1 MLQRAEESFPVLMR
15 TGGASFKDVLD
26 TCAIDQ
32 APGVPTGWGTTNLAK
47 WLMWE
52 DPLLSHLSPQ
62 VSDRDMIKHY
72 RQLASALDRRI
83 GAAMRGGGGGE
94 KTKVQG
100 RGDRASTAE
109 EARQAH
115 PLAFPAA
122 LAKVLTRKM
131 AFRRDLHD
139 AYIAK
144 NRVAMARLI
153 GHDLGDYGAHKARRW
168 QSKFNGKAMWGQP
181 DGASWDGSEYEP
193 RISNTTIAALR
204 DTDAADGIAD
214 KVTNSDVDGGGGGEL
229 GALLTALVK
238 TQQLHRGL
246 WRAHY
251 KPHGWEL
258 IDSRYGTLRAR
269 LEGVGDLIQ
278 ALLEGRIAVI
288 EELERLPGS
297 PAQPPRVYNAEI
309 YQLPLMCWARAV
321 TPAMPSVKPDNA
333 CSL

>member
-1 MLQRAEESFPVLMR
+1 M
-15 TGGASFKDVLD
+15 
-26 TCAIDQ
+26 
-32 APGVPTGWGTTNLAK
+32 VPTGWGTTNLAK

-83 GAAMRGGGGGE
+83 GAAIRGGGGRGREGGGKMKVKDHGE
-94 KTKVQG
+94 GV
-100 RGDRASTAE
+100 STLE
-109 EARQAH
+109 DARWAH

-122 LAKVLTRKM
+122 LAKVLARKM

-153 GHDLGDYGAHKARRW
+153 GHALRDYGTQMDRRW
-168 QSKFNGKAMWGQP
+168 QSKFNGKAIWGQKHV
-181 DGASWDGSEYEP
+181 ASSDGSEDAGTEP
-193 RISNTTIAALR
+193 RIRNTTIAALR
-204 DTDAADGIAD
+204 ETDAADGIAD
-214 KVTNSDVDGGGGGEL
+214 KVTNSDVDVGGGKL
-229 GALLTALVK
+229 GALLADLVK

-258 IDSRYGTLRAR
+258 IESRYGTLRAR
-269 LEGVGDLIQ
+269 LEGLGDLIH
-278 ALLEGRIAVI
+278 ALLEGRIMVI

-321 TPAMPSVKPDNA
+321 TPAMPSVKSDFA
-333 CSL
+333 CPL